1 MLFDVFYMP
10 ATMLRFS
17 VHRMNKTNIPCL
29 LGVYS
34 LVELLTKISEQL
46 ELWKYNEKY
55 MVS

>member
-1 MLFDVFYMP
+1 MP